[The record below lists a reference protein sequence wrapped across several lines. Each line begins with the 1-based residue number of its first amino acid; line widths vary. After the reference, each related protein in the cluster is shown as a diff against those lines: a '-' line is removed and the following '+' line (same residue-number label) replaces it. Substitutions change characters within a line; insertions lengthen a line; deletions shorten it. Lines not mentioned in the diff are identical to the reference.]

1 MENYKDII
9 EKLKDD
15 EKFIEVVQE
24 TLNERTSKEILRDAQ
39 QWKVLLKETQ
49 ELRQSYENLIA
60 DMKVMKEEVIRA
72 TWGNK
77 IRHRSVRLLDL
88 GIWQHIHL
96 QRRIKEQRFSLGF
109 KKENV
114 VLAQSRRSDKITWK
128 NYNGRYQNQIRFGRG
143 KRSEY
148 SILCY
153 CISNI

>member
-15 EKFIEVVQE
+15 ERFIEVVQE

-60 DMKVMKEEVIRA
+60 DMKVMKEEVIRV

-77 IRHRSVRLLDL
+77 IRHKLARLLL
-88 GIWQHIHL
+88 
-96 QRRIKEQRFSLGF
+96 R
-109 KKENV
+109 
-114 VLAQSRRSDKITWK
+114 
-128 NYNGRYQNQIRFGRG
+128 
-143 KRSEY
+143 
-148 SILCY
+148 
-153 CISNI
+153 

>member
-15 EKFIEVVQE
+15 ERFIEVVQE
-24 TLNERTSKEILRDAQ
+24 TLNARTSKEILRDAQ

-77 IRHRSVRLLDL
+77 IRHKLARLLL
-88 GIWQHIHL
+88 
-96 QRRIKEQRFSLGF
+96 R
-109 KKENV
+109 
-114 VLAQSRRSDKITWK
+114 
-128 NYNGRYQNQIRFGRG
+128 
-143 KRSEY
+143 
-148 SILCY
+148 
-153 CISNI
+153 

>member
-60 DMKVMKEEVIRA
+60 DMKGLKEEVIRA
-72 TWGNK
+72 TGGNK
-77 IRHRSVRLLDL
+77 IRHKLARLLL
-88 GIWQHIHL
+88 
-96 QRRIKEQRFSLGF
+96 R
-109 KKENV
+109 
-114 VLAQSRRSDKITWK
+114 
-128 NYNGRYQNQIRFGRG
+128 
-143 KRSEY
+143 
-148 SILCY
+148 
-153 CISNI
+153 

>member
-72 TWGNK
+72 TWRNK
-77 IRHRSVRLLDL
+77 IRHKLARLLL
-88 GIWQHIHL
+88 
-96 QRRIKEQRFSLGF
+96 R
-109 KKENV
+109 
-114 VLAQSRRSDKITWK
+114 
-128 NYNGRYQNQIRFGRG
+128 
-143 KRSEY
+143 
-148 SILCY
+148 
-153 CISNI
+153 

>member
-15 EKFIEVVQE
+15 ERFLEIVQE

-77 IRHRSVRLLDL
+77 IRYKLARLLL
-88 GIWQHIHL
+88 
-96 QRRIKEQRFSLGF
+96 R
-109 KKENV
+109 
-114 VLAQSRRSDKITWK
+114 
-128 NYNGRYQNQIRFGRG
+128 
-143 KRSEY
+143 
-148 SILCY
+148 
-153 CISNI
+153 

>member
-49 ELRQSYENLIA
+49 ELRQSYENLVA

-77 IRHRSVRLLDL
+77 IRHKLARLLL
-88 GIWQHIHL
+88 
-96 QRRIKEQRFSLGF
+96 R
-109 KKENV
+109 
-114 VLAQSRRSDKITWK
+114 
-128 NYNGRYQNQIRFGRG
+128 
-143 KRSEY
+143 
-148 SILCY
+148 
-153 CISNI
+153 

>member
-15 EKFIEVVQE
+15 ERFLEIVQE

-60 DMKVMKEEVIRA
+60 DMKVMKEEVIRV

-77 IRHRSVRLLDL
+77 IRHKLARLLL
-88 GIWQHIHL
+88 
-96 QRRIKEQRFSLGF
+96 R
-109 KKENV
+109 
-114 VLAQSRRSDKITWK
+114 
-128 NYNGRYQNQIRFGRG
+128 
-143 KRSEY
+143 
-148 SILCY
+148 
-153 CISNI
+153 

>member
-77 IRHRSVRLLDL
+77 IRHKLARL
-88 GIWQHIHL
+88 
-96 QRRIKEQRFSLGF
+96 
-109 KKENV
+109 
-114 VLAQSRRSDKITWK
+114 
-128 NYNGRYQNQIRFGRG
+128 
-143 KRSEY
+143 
-148 SILCY
+148 
-153 CISNI
+153 

>member
-15 EKFIEVVQE
+15 ERFIEVVQE
-24 TLNERTSKEILRDAQ
+24 TLNARTSKEILRDAR

-77 IRHRSVRLLDL
+77 IRHKLARLLL
-88 GIWQHIHL
+88 
-96 QRRIKEQRFSLGF
+96 R
-109 KKENV
+109 
-114 VLAQSRRSDKITWK
+114 
-128 NYNGRYQNQIRFGRG
+128 
-143 KRSEY
+143 
-148 SILCY
+148 
-153 CISNI
+153 

>member
-60 DMKVMKEEVIRA
+60 DMKVMKEEVIRV

-77 IRHRSVRLLDL
+77 IRHKLARLLL
-88 GIWQHIHL
+88 
-96 QRRIKEQRFSLGF
+96 R
-109 KKENV
+109 
-114 VLAQSRRSDKITWK
+114 
-128 NYNGRYQNQIRFGRG
+128 
-143 KRSEY
+143 
-148 SILCY
+148 
-153 CISNI
+153 